1 MGLESTRNPEIY
13 KKIVR
18 LRELVDAGLY
28 EEEEFQKLFK
38 ELREILG
45 DLDDDLIL
53 IQMDIK
59 LKKKQ
64 LEKKGE

>member
-1 MGLESTRNPEIY
+1 MLPVTARISTGRPPACILA
-13 KKIVR
+13 K
-18 LRELVDAGLY
+18 LRARKS
-28 EEEEFQKLFK
+28 KLFK

-64 LEKKGE
+64 LEKKSE